1 MGVRGVGGVLRW
13 TGKGRLFSQQA
24 CIHASSLPFLRQE
37 LGHCGEQVSQL
48 PVLVGG
54 ADNPVEDTFSA
65 LFNYN

>member
-1 MGVRGVGGVLRW
+1 MGGVLRW

-24 CIHASSLPFLRQE
+24 CICASSLPFLKQE
-37 LGHCGEQVSQL
+37 LGHWGEQISQL